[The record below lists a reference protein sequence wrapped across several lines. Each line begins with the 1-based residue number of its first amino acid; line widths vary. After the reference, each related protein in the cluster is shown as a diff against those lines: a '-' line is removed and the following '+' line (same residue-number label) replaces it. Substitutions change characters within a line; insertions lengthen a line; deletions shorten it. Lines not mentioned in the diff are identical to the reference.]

1 MVHRRHGSMVEAH
14 LKARGQETCKYQEK
28 GEIAVGKG
36 QEHKPQPRHDRP
48 EDHHHPDIKPINEMP
63 AIGPIRAGSEFRQ
76 RERQRRRRSTQ
87 VQFVEYR
94 RNTG

>member
-1 MVHRRHGSMVEAH
+1 M
-14 LKARGQETCKYQEK
+14 
-28 GEIAVGKG
+28 GKG

-63 AIGPIRAGSEFRQ
+63 RNRTNQGRLEFRQ

-94 RNTG
+94 QKIQAEAGIKQAPFTAS